1 MKVADLVAELSL
13 EVDHG
18 SFVAGEKAIEGVKHA
33 LEAFAI
39 FEGVKTLKEWIEH
52 TAEAADQAVKTAQR
66 LGTTAEAVQEL
77 GYAASLSDVSMG
89 TLTSSMQK
97 LERRLDQVGQKG
109 KGPAVDALRR
119 LGISAKELA
128 ALPIDQKLERI
139 ADGFAGLDSK
149 VAKVPLA
156 QQLGLGPSLIP
167 MLKDGGDGIREL
179 REEARML
186 GLVIDQETAEAFE
199 AWNDDITRVKGA
211 VQGLKN
217 DAVVALLPVLREMT
231 TSLFEWI
238 KANREFIK
246 QRLEQVMRFVVNAA
260 QGLAKALAKV
270 YEIFEKLVPVITEV
284 AGALSDLLGISE
296 STGSEIEMIA
306 LAVGAAWALANLPIL
321 IMIGLVSAALLVI
334 DDLWSGLQGGDSVT
348 KELLQAFE
356 DSLGDSGVGRVVLAL
371 RASFEALFKFL
382 EDKINWLEA
391 KGRWIGERFFNLVHG
406 DTAALLADQNNKDLP
421 IQIRALA
428 AAATGF
434 QGSGIDKVVQAQP
447 GIDSVVH
454 APDAKRG
461 QLGMYGVDAIN
472 QSSVVSTLNANPSLT
487 DQYANLPVGP
497 MAPAVNVVAPQL
509 HVEVHVQGNADAN
522 ALDTMTRQI
531 EEYFNGALRDAQIA
545 TGARGGK
552 IP

>member
-1 MKVADLVAELSL
+1 MKVAELIAELGL

-18 SFVAGEKAIEGVKHA
+18 SFTAGEKAIEGVKHA

-39 FEGVKTLKEWIEH
+39 FEGVKTLKEWVEH

-77 GYAASLSDVSMG
+77 GYVAQLSDVSMG
-89 TLTSSMQK
+89 TLTGSMQK
-97 LERRLDQVGQKG
+97 LERRLDQLGQKG
-109 KGPAVDALRR
+109 KGPAADALRR
-119 LGISAKELA
+119 LGISAKELS

-139 ADGFAGLDSK
+139 ADGFADLDPK

-238 KANREFIK
+238 KANRELIK

-260 QGLAKALAKV
+260 LGLAKAIAKV
-270 YEIFEKLVPVITEV
+270 YEIFEKVVPVITEV
-284 AGALSDLLGISE
+284 VGALGDLLGISQD
-296 STGSEIEMIA
+296 TGSEIETIA
-306 LAVGAAWALANLPIL
+306 LAIGAAWALANLPLL
-321 IMIGLVSAALLVI
+321 IMIGLVGAALLVI

-356 DSLGDSGVGRVVLAL
+356 DSLGDSGAGRVVLAL
-371 RASFEALFKFL
+371 KASFEALFKFIK
-382 EDKINWLEA
+382 EKIEWLEA
-391 KGRWIGERFFNLVHG
+391 KGRAIGETFYNLVHG
-406 DTAALLADQNNKDLP
+406 DEKFQINAANGILP
-421 IQIRALA
+421 GQPKFVQDAIRRE
-428 AAATGF
+428 
-434 QGSGIDKVVQAQP
+434 QGIDEVRVAQP
-447 GIDSVVH
+447 GIDAVEQ
-454 APDAKRG
+454 APDRKRG

-472 QSSVVSTLNANPSLT
+472 QASIVSVQNPSLT

-497 MAPAVNVVAPQL
+497 SMPAVNVVAPQL

-522 ALDTMTRQI
+522 ALDASLKQI
-531 EEYFNGALRDAQIA
+531 EDYFNGALRDAQIA
-545 TGARGGK
+545 AGARGGK

>member
-1 MKVADLVAELSL
+1 MKVAELIAELGL
-13 EVDHG
+13 EVNHG
-18 SFVAGEKAIEGVKHA
+18 SFSAGEKAIEGIKHA

-39 FEGVKTLKEWIEH
+39 FEGVKTLKEWVEH

-77 GYAASLSDVSMG
+77 GYVASLSDVSMG

-139 ADGFAGLDSK
+139 ADGFADLDPK
-149 VAKVPLA
+149 IAKVPLA

-231 TSLFEWI
+231 TALFAWI
-238 KANREFIK
+238 KANRELIK

-260 QGLAKALAKV
+260 QGLAKAIARV
-270 YEIFEKLVPVITEV
+270 YEIFEKLAPVIGEV
-284 AGALSDLLGISE
+284 AGALGNLLGI
-296 STGSEIEMIA
+296 TQDAGGEIETIA

-321 IMIGLVSAALLVI
+321 LMLGLVAAAILLI

-356 DSLGDSGVGRVVLAL
+356 DSLGETGAGRVVLGL
-371 RASFEALFKFL
+371 KASVEALIKSL
-382 EDKINWLEA
+382 KDAVGWLKEL
-391 KGRWIGERFFNLVHG
+391 GEWYGEWIYNRVHG
-406 DTAALLADQNNKDLP
+406 DTAALLAMQNDKNLP
-421 IQIRALA
+421 AFARVA
-428 AAATGF
+428 AAAVTGF
-434 QGSGIDKVVQAQP
+434 QGSGIDSVVQEP
-447 GIDSVVH
+447 KGIDSVVPT
-454 APDAKRG
+454 PDLNRG
-461 QLGMYGVDAIN
+461 QLGMYGVDSIT
-472 QSSVVSTLNANPSLT
+472 QQSVVSAPNLSLSE
-487 DQYANLPVGP
+487 QYASLPVGP
-497 MAPAVNVVAPQL
+497 TAPAVNVAAPQL
-509 HVEVHVQGNADAN
+509 HVEVHVQGGANDASTAD
-522 ALDTMTRQI
+522 TIVQHIQEFFT
-531 EEYFNGALRDAQIA
+531 GALRDAQIA